1 MCDEIHRTTGR
12 AALAT
17 IETPFR
23 LECGAAI
30 PLEIAYETYGELA
43 ADGGN
48 AILVCHA
55 LTGSAHAAG
64 VDEHGRAGWWD
75 GLIGPGRALDT
86 DRYFVICSNVL
97 GGCYGSTGPTS
108 IDPETGEAYGRRFP
122 TVTIRDIVRAQRLL
136 LWKLGV
142 ERLRAVVGG
151 SMGGMQVLE
160 WGFLFPGDCDLLI
173 PIATSARHSPW
184 CVAFNAIAREAIA
197 LGIEADDAE
206 AGLRLARKVAMMTY
220 RNGDEFAERF
230 DRRRRTVGRFTVDGS
245 FAVES
250 YLEHHGRRLVERF
263 DIATYET
270 ITRAMDLHDVTHGR
284 GTLEETLGALHQP
297 TLAIGITSD
306 ILYPASEQRQ
316 LARLIPGG
324 CYREIVS
331 LCGHDAFLIEYDQL
345 NPIIASFLEEH
356 ESSGEHARSAKHD
369 TRTTPRALEAPAI
382 DDAPFAREIPFEIE
396 HAYQQ
401 AL

>member
-1 MCDEIHRTTGR
+1 MSDELCRTTGV
-12 AALAT
+12 AELAT
-17 IETPFR
+17 TETPFR

-30 PLEIAYETYGELA
+30 PLEIAYETYGRLD

-97 GGCYGSTGPTS
+97 GGCYGSTGPRS
-108 IDPETGEAYGRRFP
+108 IDPATGEPYGRRFP

-142 ERLRAVVGG
+142 ERLHAVIGG

-160 WGFLFPGDCDLLI
+160 WGHLFPADCDLLI

-197 LGIEADDAE
+197 LGSEAGDVE

-220 RNGDEFAERF
+220 RSGDEFTERF
-230 DRRRRTVGRFTVDGS
+230 GRRRRTVGRFTVDGS
-245 FAVES
+245 FAIES

-284 GTLEETLGALHQP
+284 GSLEETLGALHQP

-306 ILYPASEQRQ
+306 ILYPASEQQ
-316 LARLIPGG
+316 ELARLIPEA
-324 CYREIVS
+324 CYREITS
-331 LCGHDAFLIEYDQL
+331 PCGHDAFLIEYDQL
-345 NPIIASFLEEH
+345 NPIVAAFLAAHGRAGSNDIRDALQLDE
-356 ESSGEHARSAKHD
+356 ARDVSK
-369 TRTTPRALEAPAI
+369 I
-382 DDAPFAREIPFEIE
+382 DDDAFTREIPFEIE